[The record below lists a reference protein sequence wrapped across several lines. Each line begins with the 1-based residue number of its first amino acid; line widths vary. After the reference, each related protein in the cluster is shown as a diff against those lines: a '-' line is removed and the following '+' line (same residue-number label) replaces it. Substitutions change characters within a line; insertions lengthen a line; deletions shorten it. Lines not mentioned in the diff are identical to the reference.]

1 MLNGHRREIG
11 LGGSTAVGLK
21 DAREL
26 AARWR
31 QEAILENDPIKLRN
45 NERREVAKTDT
56 KLKNVAL
63 AAFETC
69 KPVLK
74 AAVKL
79 AAGSLLLN
87 FMCLQKWAN
96 FISNKFIKK
105 ILQILQ
111 QNLVFK
117 SRNCTQSCEQAWHC
131 ISIRR
136 GNGFK
141 TSI

>member
-1 MLNGHRREIG
+1 MLNGRRREIG
-11 LGGSTAVGLK
+11 LGGYTAVGLK
-21 DAREL
+21 ERCEL

-31 QEAILENDPIKLRN
+31 QEAILENDPIKLGN
-45 NERREVAKTDT
+45 NERREVAKTDNI
-56 KLKNVAL
+56 LKNVAL

-105 ILQILQ
+105 ILQILSAKFGIQ
-111 QNLVFK
+111 KQKLHAK
-117 SRNCTQSCEQAWHC
+117 L
-131 ISIRR
+131 
-136 GNGFK
+136 
-141 TSI
+141 